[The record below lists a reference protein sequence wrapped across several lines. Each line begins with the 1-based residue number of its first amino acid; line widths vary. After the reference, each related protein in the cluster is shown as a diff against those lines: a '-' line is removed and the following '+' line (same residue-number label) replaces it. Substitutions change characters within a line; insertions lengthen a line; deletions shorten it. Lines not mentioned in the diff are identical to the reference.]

1 MFTKTHKHVYFIEG
15 GDNVG
20 KTTTISNF
28 KDTKFIESLK
38 YNRIVFSKY
47 PTANAT
53 ETINDFNRKIN
64 NLEELRKS
72 QGRQGITLSRYVEQK
87 QIWYDDLIKYMINDM
102 MPAFTREDLDPYH
115 LKCPDDILSICDR
128 GFLSTYLYQYR
139 NYPGE
144 PKFLFENTEREH
156 LEKFVELFVPESDND
171 INVVILHNNANP
183 MISSDIMIG
192 EEETIEYK
200 KQFDNDVD
208 LQRRI
213 NSSLNNIVGLI
224 EHKKLDNLLPI
235 KFYYIN
241 IFDETGSIRKTPN
254 EICKELVDII
264 NKED

>member
-20 KTTTISNF
+20 KTTTINNF
-28 KDTKFIESLK
+28 KNTPFIESLK
-38 YNRIVFSKY
+38 YNRIMFSKY
-47 PTANAT
+47 PTPNAT

-72 QGRQGITLSRYVEQK
+72 QGKFGLTLPRYVEQK
-87 QIWYDDLIKYMINDM
+87 QIWYDDFIKFMINDM
-102 MPAFTREDLDPYH
+102 MPAFTREDLDQYH
-115 LKCPDDILSICDR
+115 IKCPDDVLSICDR

-139 NYPGE
+139 NYPGVS
-144 PKFLFENTEREH
+144 KILFEDEELEH
-156 LEKFVELFVPESDND
+156 LERFIELFVPESDND
-171 INVVILHNNANP
+171 INVIILHNNANP
-183 MISSDIMIG
+183 MLSNIIIG

-224 EHKKLDNLLPI
+224 ENNKLNNLFPI

-241 IFDETGSIRKTPN
+241 IFDETGSIRKSSD

>member
-20 KTTTISNF
+20 KTTTINNF
-28 KDTKFIESLK
+28 KNTPFIESLK
-38 YNRIVFSKY
+38 YNRIMFSKY
-47 PTANAT
+47 PTPNAT
-53 ETINDFNRKIN
+53 ATINDFNRKIN

-72 QGRQGITLSRYVEQK
+72 QGRQGITLPRYIKQK
-87 QIWYDDLIKYMINDM
+87 QIWYDDFIKYMINDM

-115 LKCPDDILSICDR
+115 IKCPNDVLSICDR

-139 NYPGE
+139 NYPGV
-144 PKFLFENTEREH
+144 PKFLFENAEREH
-156 LEKFVELFVPESDND
+156 LERFVELFVPESDND

-183 MISSDIMIG
+183 MISNIMIG

-200 KQFDNDVD
+200 KQFDNDVE
-208 LQRRI
+208 LQIRI

-224 EHKKLDNLLPI
+224 ENKKLDNLFPI
-235 KFYYIN
+235 RFHYIN
-241 IFDETGSIRKTPN
+241 IFDETGSIRKSSN